1 MRQFPAT
8 ADDWNSLITEAV
20 ETTDPVLVNFK
31 ITRLHYLLSY
41 ALREA
46 VGPEAGPN
54 FHSWAVWGSRKA
66 GITIRQE
73 DKDQASRDA
82 TVVAGFV
89 GGLVGLGVGWL
100 VAPLADWSLLSLCI
114 VWTLIG
120 IVTGGYCGY
129 RLAGYTRNSASQL
142 ILEGNALVLD
152 EFGSETARYL
162 EYFQQAESHH
172 ADRDGDHAFAAFL
185 AEFREG
191 PTDRGGQDL
200 LRRAFQQYETARL
213 AEDPKV
219 KHECNYFANCLSV
232 LHEHIRLQPYISRS
246 LPFLIRRCVTQRLM
260 TYSVG
265 EQLLAV
271 HEDVPALDTVIF
283 PPTLATIDSPETREF
298 LNGPQGWDRG
308 RGTLK
313 NTRAKDWTNIR
324 ERMGYIVNLFRTRH
338 LDANVVASPY
348 SDEQLDEIAAGV
360 VPAQPW

>member
-1 MRQFPAT
+1 MREFPAT
-8 ADDWNSLITEAV
+8 ASDWNRLITEAIA
-20 ETTDPVLVNFK
+20 TRDPVLANFK
-31 ITRLHYLLSY
+31 ITRLHYLLSH

-82 TVVAGFV
+82 TVVAGIV

-100 VAPLADWSLLSLCI
+100 VAPLTNWSVLFSI
-114 VWTLIG
+114 IGWMLIG
-120 IVTGGYCGY
+120 IVTGGYSGY
-129 RLAGYTRNSASQL
+129 LLAGYTRNSASRL

-152 EFGSETARYL
+152 EFGRQTARYL
-162 EYFQQAESHH
+162 EYVQQVESHH
-172 ADRDGDHAFAAFL
+172 GDRDSPLAAFL
-185 AEFREG
+185 AQFRDG

-200 LRRAFQQYETARL
+200 LRRAFQQYESARL
-213 AEDPKV
+213 ADDPKV
-219 KHECNYFANCLSV
+219 QHEYNYFANCLSV

-246 LPFLIRRCVTQRLM
+246 LPFLIRKCVTQRLM

-271 HEDVPALDTVIF
+271 HEDVPSLDTAIF
-283 PPTLATIDSPETREF
+283 PPTLATIDSPETSEF
-298 LNGPQGWDRG
+298 LNGPEGWDRG

-313 NTRAKDWTNIR
+313 NTRAKDWTKIR

-338 LDANVVASPY
+338 LDVNVVASPY
-348 SDEQLDEIAAGV
+348 SDKQLDEIAAGV
-360 VPAQPW
+360 LPAQPW